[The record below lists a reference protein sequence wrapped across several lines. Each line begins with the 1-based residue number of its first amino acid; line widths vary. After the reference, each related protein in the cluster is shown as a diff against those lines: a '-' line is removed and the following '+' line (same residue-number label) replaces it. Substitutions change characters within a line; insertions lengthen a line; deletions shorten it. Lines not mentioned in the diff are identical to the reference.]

1 MTLDAASRDPDGF
14 IAGNPPPLILDEVQR
29 APDVLRA
36 IKLAVDQTRRA
47 RQKTKRDREKPIFA
61 PESS

>member
-1 MTLDAASRDPDGF
+1 MTLDAVSRGPDNL

-36 IKLAVDQTRRA
+36 IKLPLARTRRA
-47 RQKTKRDREKPIFA
+47 GQKTRRDWEKPIFT
-61 PESS
+61 PESG

>member
-1 MTLDAASRDPDGF
+1 MDAASRGPDSF

-36 IKLAVDQTRRA
+36 IKLAVDRTRRA
-47 RQKTKRDREKPIFA
+47 GQKTRRDWEKPIFT
-61 PESS
+61 PESG